1 MAKRG
6 SIEIHG
12 NEYELVWH
20 RIERCRADHPDWTI
34 QTDLLQNEEK
44 VVFKASILDGD
55 HLIATGHAD
64 ETHGAGR
71 INATSALE
79 NCETSA
85 IGRALR
91 NAGYGN
97 DKPSQEEMDAVH
109 GGDSA
114 ALTDKDIK
122 YVKKAWLEVFP
133 NDQEFKH
140 FTKQVKKNVDDL
152 LRTDTLKPLA
162 IIINKYKKNNKDDN
176 EAKGPKRVD

>member
-114 ALTDKDIK
+114 ALTEKEIK
-122 YVKKAWLEVFP
+122 YMKNIWLEVFP
-133 NDQEFKH
+133 TDTEFKN
-140 FTKQVKKNVDDL
+140 FSKQMKKNIDEL
-152 LRTDTLKPLA
+152 SRSDTLKPLA
-162 IIINKYKKNNKDDN
+162 LIITKYK
-176 EAKGPKRVD
+176 AKGPKKVD